1 MVQVFQPLIF
11 LHYFNNTWLVNN
23 VDSNSSSEKN
33 SKNGIVNKNLG
44 GSATMSNMCNKVD
57 KSHSDDCDS
66 DSTDSLTSDLRANGK
81 LTVFEH

>member
-1 MVQVFQPLIF
+1 MVQVFYPLNK
-11 LHYFNNTWLVNN
+11 YFNNTWLVNN
-23 VDSNSSSEKN
+23 VDSNSSSEKY

-44 GSATMSNMCNKVD
+44 GSPTMSNICNKVD
-57 KSHSDDCDS
+57 KSHSGHCDS